1 MLGRCSSNQ
10 NIPLFT
16 FPRLFSSLSARQYR
30 RDKPKMNRFF
40 NDHDTI
46 ERMQQGH
53 LGPYLVVHADQLY
66 DQGFA
71 RPSVRRKLQMA
82 ADFSRWLK
90 RNHVA
95 AQRVTAKHGR
105 DYLQFRKR
113 SGLRLQLGDRAAVTG
128 FLKLLREQGV
138 TKERIPQPR
147 ITPCQRWLKEYD
159 NYLQKK
165 QSLSLA
171 TRINYAPFVRQ
182 FLVSRFGR
190 GRVDL
195 SRLHAADVLKFVRR
209 SAGQLKNK
217 RVLLMTTA
225 LRSFLRFAR
234 YRGEITLDLA
244 ACVPSVASWSLSTI
258 PKSLPPAQ
266 VEQVLAKTRN
276 RSTVVGR
283 RDYAILLLLARL
295 GLRGGEVCHLTLED
309 LDWENSRIA
318 IRGKGD
324 RVAQLPMP
332 ADVGEAIAAYLKKGR
347 PRVSGNR
354 RLFIR
359 VRAPLV
365 GFKGQGSI
373 GTVVKHALQRAQID
387 SPRKGAHQFRH
398 TLASTMLQ
406 NGSSL
411 SEIGELLRHRSPDT
425 TAIYAKIDLPSLRS
439 LALPWLGGA
448 P

>member
-1 MLGRCSSNQ
+1 MPLGKN
-10 NIPLFT
+10 
-16 FPRLFSSLSARQYR
+16 
-30 RDKPKMNRFF
+30 KMNRFF
-40 NDHDTI
+40 RDAGTI
-46 ERMQQGH
+46 ERMKQSPFGRC
-53 LGPYLVVHADQLY
+53 LVVYADQLY
-66 DQGFA
+66 A
-71 RPSVRRKLQMA
+71 RGYGRLSGRRKLQLA

-90 RNHVA
+90 RKKVA
-95 AQRVTAKHGR
+95 DNQGAANRVK
-105 DYLQFRKR
+105 DYLRGRKR
-113 SGLRLQLGDRAAVTG
+113 SGLRLQLGDRAAVND
-128 FLKLLREQGV
+128 FVKLLRQQRGTE
-138 TKERIPQPR
+138 EPIPQPPV
-147 ITPCQRWLKEYD
+147 TPSQRLLKEYD
-159 NYLQKK
+159 RYLQTERC
-165 QSLSLA
+165 LSLA

-195 SRLHAADVLKFVRR
+195 SRLRAADVLKFVRR

-217 RVLLMTTA
+217 RVLLMITA

-266 VEQVLAKTRN
+266 VEQVLAETRK

-295 GLRGGEVCHLTLED
+295 GLRSGEVCNLALED
-309 LDWENSRIA
+309 IDWENSRIA
-318 IRGKGD
+318 VRGKGD
-324 RVAQLPMP
+324 RIAKLPMP
-332 ADVGEAIAAYLKKGR
+332 AEVGEAIAAYLKDGR
-347 PRVSGNR
+347 PPLPGNR
-354 RLFIR
+354 RLFLR
-359 VRAPLV
+359 VRAPLA
-365 GFKGQGSI
+365 GFKGQGSV
-373 GTVVKHALQRAQID
+373 GTVVKHALQRAKID

-425 TAIYAKIDLPSLRS
+425 TAIYAKIDLVSLRS
-439 LALPWLGGA
+439 LALPWPGGK